1 MTKRLVFLFDSSVD
15 PWEADVEA
23 IQATLGRL
31 ASEVVE
37 SEVMD
42 IHGMADEQVEYWRD
56 QATVASVWRQQ
67 ATRQAFGSRTHGGL
81 PYFGKQVPALLV
93 YERDETIPLAVY
105 PHSETRGDTRTYSTI
120 EGYLDDLIASFED
133 GQ

>member
-1 MTKRLVFLFDSSVD
+1 MKRLVFLFDSSVE

-37 SEVMD
+37 SEVIN
-42 IHGMADEQVEYWRD
+42 IHGMPDEQLEYWRD
-56 QATVASVWRQQ
+56 QATAASVWRHQ
-67 ATRQAFGSRTHGGL
+67 AIRQAFGSRRQGGL
-81 PYFGKQVPALLV
+81 PNFGKEAPAILV
-93 YERDETIPLAVY
+93 YERGERVAVAVY
-105 PHSETRGDTRTYSTI
+105 PHTETRGDTRTDFTI
-120 EGYLDDLIASFED
+120 EGYLDDLIASLED